1 MSASYLPIP
10 FVGQLRKIGRKS
22 KAVIVEEVEAKR
34 VKLTKIGSNR
44 GCGYVLTVG
53 QGDTGQLRLGEGH
66 HGEDQA
72 RVSEGD

>member
-1 MSASYLPIP
+1 MSETESTGSD
-10 FVGQLRKIGRKS
+10 GQLRKRGRKS
-22 KAVIVEEVEAKR
+22 KAVIAEEVEAKR

-53 QGDTGQLRLGEGH
+53 QGDTGQLRLVEGH

>member
-1 MSASYLPIP
+1 MSETESTGSD
-10 FVGQLRKIGRKS
+10 GQLRKRGR
-22 KAVIVEEVEAKR
+22 EEVEAKR